1 MSPFADEYVRVE
13 VDATKT
19 LARFTRTTAV
29 FPSLAQLERSFGES
43 SAALERLDRARYAL
57 FVDLRDARGSNDL
70 AFEQA
75 MVRARRRLMTGFCRV
90 AVLVKSASGALQV
103 RRHAKEDG
111 VELGVFTDEDELLA
125 YLSSRRLSTKT

>member
-1 MSPFADEYVRVE
+1 MSAFTDEYVRVD
-13 VDATKT
+13 VDASKK

-29 FPSLAQLERSFGES
+29 FPSLAQLERSFGDG
-43 SAALERLDRARYAL
+43 SAALEQVDRARYAL
-57 FVDLRDARGSNDL
+57 FVDLRDARGSNDP

-75 MVRARRRLMTGFCRV
+75 MVRARRRLMTGFGRV

-111 VELGVFTDEDELLA
+111 VEMGVFTDEDELLA
-125 YLSSRRLSTKT
+125 YLRRSA